1 MGRVARRGIQADEDR
16 MSFIRRLM
24 EIKEEQREWED
35 RQERYI
41 FCIDRTL
48 TLILKELK
56 RRKDGKSK
64 N

>member
-1 MGRVARRGIQADEDR
+1 MR
-16 MSFIRRLM
+16 FIKRLM

-56 RRKDGKSK
+56 GRKDGKNK
-64 N
+64 NT

>member
-1 MGRVARRGIQADEDR
+1 
-16 MSFIRRLM
+16 M
-24 EIKEEQREWED
+24 EIKEEQLGWEI

-56 RRKDGKSK
+56 REERWKK
-64 N
+64 